1 MNTVEVLSA
10 GLYSSIQD
18 RGRKEYR
25 SFGVPLSG
33 AMDQLSAD
41 LGNSILGNSVDS
53 PLLEIT
59 ITGPKLLFN
68 QRAIICIT
76 GADLSAKIENNPIK
90 TNVPVTI
97 QKGEVLSFGKLVYGL
112 RAYICIKGGFVSNK
126 TLGSHSTYEK
136 AGLGGAV
143 LKKGT
148 ILSYNS
154 NSDSWPN
161 TKSRIKP
168 DKLFFEKNIIPVAP
182 GPEYNLIGKE
192 FFDLSFE
199 INVDSNR
206 MGYRLSADNQFVHQK
221 SILTSTVMPGTV
233 QLPPSGHPVV
243 LMRDCHTTGG
253 YPRVLQVSEL
263 GINMLAQKKPGD
275 RIKFLIES

>member
-76 GADLSAKIENNPIK
+76 GADLSAKIEA
-90 TNVPVTI
+90 
-97 QKGEVLSFGKLVYGL
+97 L
-112 RAYICIKGGFVSNK
+112 RSVCMDVQ
-126 TLGSHSTYEK
+126 T
-136 AGLGGAV
+136 
-143 LKKGT
+143 
-148 ILSYNS
+148 
-154 NSDSWPN
+154 
-161 TKSRIKP
+161 
-168 DKLFFEKNIIPVAP
+168 
-182 GPEYNLIGKE
+182 
-192 FFDLSFE
+192 DL
-199 INVDSNR
+199 
-206 MGYRLSADNQFVHQK
+206 
-221 SILTSTVMPGTV
+221 
-233 QLPPSGHPVV
+233 
-243 LMRDCHTTGG
+243 
-253 YPRVLQVSEL
+253 EL
-263 GINMLAQKKPGD
+263 HCPCMACD
-275 RIKFLIES
+275 T